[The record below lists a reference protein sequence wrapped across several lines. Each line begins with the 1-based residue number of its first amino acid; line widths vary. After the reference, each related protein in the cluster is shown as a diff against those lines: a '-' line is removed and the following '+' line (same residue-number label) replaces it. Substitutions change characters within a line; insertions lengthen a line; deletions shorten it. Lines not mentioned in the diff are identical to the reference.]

1 MEGVVLHTSCW
12 SSWNEIS
19 YVLCAVGYN
28 ICKVQA
34 VVTMVHV
41 GMYVL

>member
-1 MEGVVLHTSCW
+1 MKSVMFLVLYIDVVYS
-12 SSWNEIS
+12 
-19 YVLCAVGYN
+19 